1 MGIDLLYG
9 STANAHV
16 LLLRQENHP
25 PPLSWTLVC
34 CYPTPLSSQPSCC
47 HQYPYRRD
55 LVLLLLRREKEDPD
69 QYRHIAVHQQQQVE
83 KGQQQEVNMSA
94 DNYLMQEELGSTF

>member
-55 LVLLLLRREKEDPD
+55 LVLLLRREKEDPD